1 MTIILPKKERKIKQM
16 KALPENFEDLSNE
29 WLNFKAYKVKESTIQ
44 KYKVIISTHI
54 LSEFGSIKIT
64 EMSTPLINKKM
75 MELYQECKIKLSYS
89 SIRCI
94 FYIIK
99 AIITYGVNNEYF
111 TQVYFTFE
119 FSKGNTNTKIQILS
133 KPQEKTVFNQASVKK
148 HPNNLGI
155 LLSLGTGMRIGEV
168 CALSIE
174 DINMKSRVISVK
186 RTVQRLSV
194 TSGERATELVVTSPK
209 SPSAFR
215 DIPIPDFLYQALSEY
230 NIKDYST
237 HSYVLTNSNKPY
249 DPRTLQYAFERMTV
263 KELGHKLNFHCL
275 RHTYATRCIETG
287 IDIKTVS
294 ELLGHSDTSFTMNRY
309 VHPSIETKKKA
320 VKKLNSYW
328 SDYS

>member
-1 MTIILPKKERKIKQM
+1 M
-16 KALPENFEDLSNE
+16 KTLPENFEVLSNE
-29 WLNFKAYKVKESTIQ
+29 WLSFKAYKVKESTIQ
-44 KYKVIISTHI
+44 KYKVIICTHI
-54 LSEFGSIKIT
+54 LPEFGTIKTNEI
-64 EMSTPLINKKM
+64 STPFINKKM
-75 MELYQECKIKLSYS
+75 MELYQDCKGKLSYS

-94 FYIIK
+94 FYILK
-99 AIITYGVNNEYF
+99 AIITYGINNEYF
-111 TQVYFTFE
+111 PQVYFTFE
-119 FSKGNTNTKIQILS
+119 FSKGNTNTEIQILS
-133 KPQEKTVFNQASVKK
+133 KSQEKIVFNQASKKK

-168 CALSIE
+168 CALSIA
-174 DINMKSRVISVK
+174 DINMKSRVITVK
-186 RTVQRLSV
+186 KTVQRLSV

-230 NIKDYST
+230 NIKDYSAHT
-237 HSYVLTNSNKPY
+237 YVLTNSNKPY
-249 DPRTLQYAFERMTV
+249 EPRTLQYAFERMTT
-263 KELGHKLNFHCL
+263 KTLGHKLHFHCL